1 MDKNAAEK
9 IAIRELL
16 VHEAVLEGIFHG
28 VDQFHRF
35 LVETAQQIAHDH
47 ADVVCG
53 ALALQQLVV
62 FFGLLHQRNHQ
73 ILHQSMR

>member
-9 IAIRELL
+9 IAVCELL

-28 VDQFHRF
+28 IDQFHGF
-35 LVETAQQIAHDH
+35 LVEAAQQVAHDH

-62 FFGLLHQRNHQ
+62 FFGLFHERSHQ
-73 ILHQSMR
+73 ILHQSMP

>member
-47 ADVVCG
+47 TDVVCG
-53 ALALQQLVV
+53 ALAL
-62 FFGLLHQRNHQ
+62 
-73 ILHQSMR
+73 